1 MTQTNYRTTGRMWGR
16 RGRDCAPGLVRPVH
30 GMSCERTLQM
40 TSPVA
45 PETIAELVPSFVR
58 GQWWMPRQSAVAGDA
73 TTVRDASTG
82 EVLFHVSA
90 EGLDLASVVDYG
102 RTVGRSE
109 EHTSELQSLRH
120 LVCRLLLEK

>member
-1 MTQTNYRTTGRMWGR
+1 
-16 RGRDCAPGLVRPVH
+16 
-30 GMSCERTLQM
+30 M
-40 TSPVA
+40 TSTVA
-45 PETIAELVPSFVR
+45 SETIAELVPSFVR

-102 RTVGRSE
+102 RTVGHAPVTPSSCCMAGPIWRPVASTLRSPPGRDRIARA
-109 EHTSELQSLRH
+109 SQRPRSW
-120 LVCRLLLEK
+120 